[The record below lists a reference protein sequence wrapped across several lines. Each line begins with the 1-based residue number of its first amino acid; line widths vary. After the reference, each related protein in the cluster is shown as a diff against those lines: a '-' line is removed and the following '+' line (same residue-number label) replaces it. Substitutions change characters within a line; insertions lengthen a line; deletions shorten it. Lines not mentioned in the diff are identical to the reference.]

1 MVWCKVFDFFS
12 FACEYAVFI
21 AAFVVKIFLPHLIV
35 LAHAENQLT
44 IKLIEEYYHLNH
56 TESFYPW
63 MCDVFPFVI
72 SSLLFLTIFFSFQ
85 SICFTL
91 LMLVVIILL
100 LLSLKNIFCDS
111 FYCLSYS
118 LIPMLPLLLLLSL
131 GLLTFQTSCVDNLTK
146 IIFNSSLLTNM

>member
-1 MVWCKVFDFFS
+1 MWCKVFDFFS

-56 TESFYPW
+56 TESFYQW
-63 MCDVFPFVI
+63 MCDVFPFVG

-91 LMLVVIILL
+91 LMLVVIFLL
-100 LLSLKNIFCDS
+100 LLSLKKYFLWFFLLFVLVINSYFAFNS
-111 FYCLSYS
+111 FTFLR
-118 LIPMLPLLLLLSL
+118 
-131 GLLTFQTSCVDNLTK
+131 LTFHFSNILCW
-146 IIFNSSLLTNM
+146 